1 MPYMRAPGPFRRG
14 LIVARL
20 YYTQAQ
26 GCTLKES
33 TMVLVLKNEQMEGLL
48 PMSEE
53 IDAIEQAF
61 QELGE
66 GKAMNSPRAR
76 LRTPWKEEGGQYY
89 FNNIMGLVPGMKSM
103 ALRIDSSFSREIEV
117 AGSKRRVYPGDYIGL
132 VMLFDM
138 DTCEILALMDDHF
151 ISTLRVGATS
161 AVASKYLAR
170 RDAKLMG
177 LLGSGE
183 QARTQLTAHAV
194 VRPLTRVK
202 VYSPNRENRRRF
214 AQEMSEKTGIE
225 VVPVDSAAEAVRGS
239 DIVSAAT
246 NTVDPVVQGR
256 WLEEGMHVTSLVGGD
271 GFLPRKELD
280 DEAIM
285 KASLIVV
292 GYKPQIFLD
301 KQAEFHDRLAR
312 GLVKPEDLHEL
323 GDLLTGRCRGREDDR
338 EITFFKNNTGMG
350 IQFAATAR
358 KMYEKAK
365 EKGIGTELPL
375 DLFMTKRGD
384 KLYSP

>member
-1 MPYMRAPGPFRRG
+1 
-14 LIVARL
+14 
-20 YYTQAQ
+20 
-26 GCTLKES
+26 
-33 TMVLVLKNEQMEGLL
+33 MVLVLKNEQMENLL
-48 PMSEE
+48 PMAEE

-61 QELGE
+61 RELGQ
-66 GKAMNSPRAR
+66 GKAMNAPRAR

-89 FNNIMGLVPGMKSM
+89 FNNIMGLVPGVKSM
-103 ALRIDSSFSREIEV
+103 ALRIDSSFSKQIEV
-117 AGSKRRVYPGDYIGL
+117 DGSKRRVYPGDFIGL

-138 DTCEILALMDDHF
+138 DTCEILALMDDHY
-151 ISTLRVGATS
+151 ISTMRVGATS

-170 RDAKLMG
+170 KDAKVMA

-183 QARTQLTAHAV
+183 QAKTQLTAHAV
-194 VRPLTRVK
+194 VHKLTQVK
-202 VYSPNRENRRRF
+202 VYSPTKKNRERF
-214 AQEMSEKTGIE
+214 AKELSEETGIE
-225 VVPVDSAAEAVRGS
+225 VVPVNSAEEAIRGS
-239 DIVSAAT
+239 DLVTAAT
-246 NTVDPVVQGR
+246 NTVDPVIQGK
-256 WLEEGMHVTSLVGGD
+256 WVEAGMHLNSIVGGD

-280 DEAIM
+280 DEAIQ

-301 KQAEFHDRLAR
+301 KQAEFHDRLER
-312 GLVKPEDLHEL
+312 GMVKAEDLHEL
-323 GDLLTGRCRGREDDR
+323 GDLLTGKCRGRESDK

-365 EKGIGTELPL
+365 EKGIGAELPL

>member
-1 MPYMRAPGPFRRG
+1 
-14 LIVARL
+14 
-20 YYTQAQ
+20 
-26 GCTLKES
+26 
-33 TMVLVLKNEQMEGLL
+33 MVLVLKNAQMENLL

-61 QELGE
+61 RELGQ
-66 GKAMNSPRAR
+66 GKAMNAPRAR

-89 FNNIMGLVPGMKSM
+89 FNNIMGLVPGVKSM
-103 ALRIDSSFSREIEV
+103 ALRIDSSFSKDV
-117 AGSKRRVYPGDYIGL
+117 LVGGSKRRVYPGDFIGL

-138 DTCEILALMDDHF
+138 DTCEILAIMDDHY
-151 ISTLRVGATS
+151 ISTMRVGATS

-170 RDAKLMG
+170 KGTAIMG

-183 QARTQLTAHAV
+183 QARTQVTAHLV
-194 VRPLTRVK
+194 VRPLRKIK
-202 VYSPNRENRRRF
+202 VYSPTKTNRERF
-214 AQEMSEKTGIE
+214 AREMAAQTGVE
-225 VVPVDSAAEAVRGS
+225 VVPVNSAEEAVRGS

-246 NTVDPVVQGR
+246 NTIDPVIEGR

-280 DEAIM
+280 DEAIK
-285 KASLIVV
+285 KANLIVV

-301 KQAEFHDRLAR
+301 KQAEFHDRIER
-312 GLVKPEDLHEL
+312 GIVKPEDLHEL
-323 GDLLTGRCRGREDDR
+323 GDLVNGKCRGRENDK

-350 IQFAATAR
+350 IQFVATAR
-358 KMYEKAK
+358 KMYDKAR
-365 EKGIGTELPL
+365 EKGIGSELPL

>member
-1 MPYMRAPGPFRRG
+1 
-14 LIVARL
+14 
-20 YYTQAQ
+20 
-26 GCTLKES
+26 
-33 TMVLVLKNEQMEGLL
+33 MVLVLKNDQMENLL

-53 IDAIEQAF
+53 IDAIEHAF
-61 QELGE
+61 RELGQ
-66 GKAMNSPRAR
+66 GKAMNAPRAR

-89 FNNIMGLVPGMKSM
+89 FNNIMGLVPGVKSM
-103 ALRIDSSFSREIEV
+103 ALRIDSSFSKEVQV

-151 ISTLRVGATS
+151 ISTMRVAATS
-161 AVASKYLAR
+161 AVATKYLAR
-170 RDAKLMG
+170 KDAKIMG

-183 QARTQLTAHAV
+183 QARTQVTAHLV
-194 VRPLTRVK
+194 VRPLTQIK
-202 VYSPNRENRRRF
+202 VYSPTQANREKF
-214 AQEMSEKTGIE
+214 AREMSDETGVE
-225 VVPVDSAAEAVRGS
+225 VVPVSSAEEAVRGS

-246 NTVDPVVQGR
+246 NTVDPVVEGK
-256 WLEEGMHVTSLVGGD
+256 WLEPGMHVTSLVGGD
-271 GFLPRKELD
+271 GYLPRKELD
-280 DEAIM
+280 DEAITR
-285 KASLIVV
+285 ANLIIV
-292 GYKPQIFLD
+292 GYKQQIFLD
-301 KQAEFHDRLAR
+301 KQAEFHDRLTR
-312 GLVKPEDLHEL
+312 GLVKAEDLHEL
-323 GDLLTGRCRGREDDR
+323 GDLLTGNCRGRKDDR

-365 EKGIGTELPL
+365 EKGIGSELPL

>member
-1 MPYMRAPGPFRRG
+1 
-14 LIVARL
+14 
-20 YYTQAQ
+20 
-26 GCTLKES
+26 
-33 TMVLVLKNEQMEGLL
+33 MVLVLKNAQMENLL

-61 QELGE
+61 RELGQ
-66 GKAMNSPRAR
+66 GKAMNAPRAR

-89 FNNIMGLVPGMKSM
+89 FNNIMGLVPGVKSM
-103 ALRIDSSFSREIEV
+103 ALRIDSSFSKDVEV

-151 ISTLRVGATS
+151 ISTMRVAATS

-170 RDAKLMG
+170 KDAKVMG

-183 QARTQLTAHAV
+183 QARTQVTAHLV
-194 VRPLTRVK
+194 VRPLKKIK
-202 VYSPNRENRRRF
+202 VYSPTKANREKF
-214 AQEMSEKTGIE
+214 AREMSQETGVEI
-225 VVPVDSAAEAVRGS
+225 VPVASAEEAVRGS

-246 NTVDPVVQGR
+246 NTVDPVVEGR
-256 WLEEGMHVTSLVGGD
+256 WLEDGMHVTSLVGGD
-271 GFLPRKELD
+271 GYLPRKELD
-280 DEAIM
+280 DEAIRR
-285 KASLIVV
+285 ANLIIV

-312 GLVKPEDLHEL
+312 GLIKAEDLHEL
-323 GDLLTGRCRGREDDR
+323 GDLLNGKCRGRKDDQ

-365 EKGIGTELPL
+365 EKGIGSELPL